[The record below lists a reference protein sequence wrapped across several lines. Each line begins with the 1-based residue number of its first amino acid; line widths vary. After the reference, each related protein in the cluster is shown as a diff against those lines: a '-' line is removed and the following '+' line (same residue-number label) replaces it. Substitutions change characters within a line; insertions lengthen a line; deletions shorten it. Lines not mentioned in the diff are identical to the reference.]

1 MSFFDDGNNPFY
13 SQPQAPLH
21 LEPRP
26 KAKSSTLNWLSLGL
40 AGISF
45 VLTALLTIFLLVP
58 AISSSS
64 QLGSGAD
71 LYSQPKDF
79 AAVVAKAR
87 AATVTVYCGDWA
99 GSGWGIDLADDPKTT
114 ADDAYPYEIVT
125 NYHVIKDCLSGG
137 EITIR
142 LPGQTDAV
150 PAKLYNYDYK
160 YTEKTGATDLAIL
173 MTATPVPTLNP
184 ASVEPKPGQWLM
196 AVGNPNSSEF
206 TDMEGHVT
214 FGRVSNFMRQ
224 FNVIVTDTALNHGN
238 SGGPL
243 VNSRGEVVGTNTW
256 IDVSQQAENIGYA
269 ISIPKLCEALLS
281 CKPGDP
287 KLWGQ

>member
-1 MSFFDDGNNPFY
+1 MSFFDDGNNPFAA
-13 SQPQAPLH
+13 QPFASPQPMLPTKA
-21 LEPRP
+21 RP
-26 KAKSSTLNWLSLGL
+26 SALSWISLGL

-45 VLTALLTIFLLVP
+45 LLTVLMTIFLLVP
-58 AISSSS
+58 AISSSA
-64 QLGSGAD
+64 QQGSGAD
-71 LYSQPKDF
+71 LYSQPKNFD
-79 AAVVAKAR
+79 AVVAKAR

-99 GSGWGIDLADDPKTT
+99 GSGWGIDLADDPDTT

-125 NYHVIKDCLSGG
+125 NYHVIKDCLGG
-137 EITIR
+137 SEITIR
-142 LPGQTDAV
+142 LPGETDAV

-173 MTATPVPTLNP
+173 VTATPVPTLSP
-184 ASVEPKPGQWLM
+184 ASAEPEPGQWLM

-256 IDVSQQAENIGYA
+256 IDISQQAENIGYA
-269 ISIPKLCEALLS
+269 ISIPKLCEALLT
-281 CKPGDP
+281 CKPGNP